1 MILLRLCLESPLLNT
16 VRFKTINDADYHSSL
31 YLKMFVLVEISCVFE
46 SKDFSDRK
54 YLLLMW
60 LPVISSPT
68 TQAMQATESALVYF
82 LELL

>member
-1 MILLRLCLESPLLNT
+1 
-16 VRFKTINDADYHSSL
+16 
-31 YLKMFVLVEISCVFE
+31 MFVLVEISCVFE